1 MGQKDEGTMTG
12 YSGNTKPTWVVDKER
27 TKRAE
32 AKETL
37 WLFGIHAVRDA
48 LLNPNREKLRLVL
61 TKNAADRLA
70 DAIGDQEI
78 AGDWSEWV
86 VPELEE
92 GFEAELGHVKMVIET
107 ARSEASG
114 GVGPLWIIPREAQRW
129 YGALNQA
136 RLALEAIHHFGPS
149 DGIDPDKL
157 ATEKRGAFMRS
168 QFYCALQSALLERVM
183 R

>member
-1 MGQKDEGTMTG
+1 MKILPTIMGGLRIDAEG
-12 YSGNTKPTWVVDKER
+12 
-27 TKRAE
+27 E
-32 AKETL
+32 AD
-37 WLFGIHAVRDA
+37 WH
-48 LLNPNREKLRLVL
+48 LLNMIITDAASCDRGL
-61 TKNAADRLA
+61 ADRLA

-86 VPELEE
+86 VPELAD

-157 ATEKRGAFMRS
+157 VPEKRGAFMRS

>member
-1 MGQKDEGTMTG
+1 MGGLRIDAEG
-12 YSGNTKPTWVVDKER
+12 
-27 TKRAE
+27 E
-32 AKETL
+32 ADWHL
-37 WLFGIHAVRDA
+37 LDMIILDA
-48 LLNPNREKLRLVL
+48 ASCDRGL
-61 TKNAADRLA
+61 ADRLA

-157 ATEKRGAFMRS
+157 APEKRGAFMRS

-183 R
+183 